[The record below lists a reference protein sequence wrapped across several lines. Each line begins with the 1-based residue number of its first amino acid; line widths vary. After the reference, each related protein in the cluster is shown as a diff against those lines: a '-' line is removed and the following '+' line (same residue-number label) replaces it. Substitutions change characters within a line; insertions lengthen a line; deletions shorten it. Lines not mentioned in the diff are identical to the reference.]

1 MFMKIM
7 KYKKDK
13 LNTYIVTIDMKDYV
27 LYDDIIV
34 KYELLSK
41 NYVCPSSKTIM
52 LLSSFVS

>member
-1 MFMKIM
+1 MI
-7 KYKKDK
+7 KDRF
-13 LNTYIVTIDMKDYV
+13 V
-27 LYDDIIV
+27 IV